1 MKKLFAGIT
10 LMLVLSVFT
19 LADGGIPIG
28 GRQCPPAPEPCPTS
42 FQPEDKQPP
51 SKPVSRGI
59 ILREIMRLFT
69 FRFVN

>member
-1 MKKLFAGIT
+1 MKKLFASIM
-10 LMLVLSVFT
+10 LMLMLSVFT

-42 FQPEDKQPP
+42 FQPVYKKPL

-59 ILREIMRLFT
+59 ILWEIMRLFT